1 MSEQAVSLDESDG
14 PFSRL
19 FQPFMGAL
27 VAGHDK
33 NLPFWCFPVSKRDC
47 EMVTNNVVYKTL
59 FVWCVSFGAC
69 WNVGSGDIE
78 RSEIMYV

>member
-19 FQPFMGAL
+19 FQPFTGAL

-33 NLPFWCFPVSKRDC
+33 NLSFRCFSISKRAQII
-47 EMVTNNVVYKTL
+47 KTL
-59 FVWCVSFGAC
+59 ERLCKIMLVMYIQFSAGL
-69 WNVGSGDIE
+69 NVGSGDIE
-78 RSEIMYV
+78 RGGIVYV